1 MTEQRI
7 LFVELDC
14 PKCANTY
21 GVSPCAATDP
31 EQCKNTAATC
41 KDIANYDGSEIQTL
55 RWIKAA
61 SYAKS
66 ITAVPNLSSVTT
78 SSQRINPAE
87 NLGKRERVTCSFFNH
102 RHNDNDLD
110 PYAHLRPYIP
120 YEQGTY
126 WGKFAA
132 MYPNVQGYPMRVWQA
147 ASDLSDY
154 TVSNYVADVGQVLGD
169 KTGYSLTGK
178 DVLDFAEGN
187 KTLCPTPS
195 NGILSAAIT
204 SSSTSLTLSPAGI
217 GAEYPTAFE
226 AYIGDEWVSCTR
238 VGDVVTLVQRGM
250 FGTVANAHEK
260 DDTLQVAEVFLSK
273 NVSQIL
279 ERLLSYTNTPAE
291 YYNQAQWDQQVAL
304 VNSPFLTA
312 RIGNPTPVFE
322 LIQDFMRDMALD
334 IHTDVIAKKIV
345 MYFLINQV
353 PVMEI
358 NDQNIIDTPQA
369 KFYDDKRCDLF
380 LFSFSRRN
388 PLLKMDEP
396 SNYSATIV
404 RPSNNQ
410 VVASLGNP
418 PAIRRHYSRW
428 VSGLLRPQASQ
439 STEFFVGR
447 YEFAPRGLMC
457 KMKTD
462 MAPQLAQVVTVKTSV
477 FEDAYGRTPSIPM
490 QVVSC
495 SRGQAHAMLE
505 LEEFRVAPFQP
516 DALTIIVS
524 LTDDMLNM
532 GGFAT
537 LRDMYNSIY
546 PAAIPVGATVRF
558 VASSGV
564 VFGASS
570 GSPAGGFSVV
580 LGDWPE
586 ATDGDAFIVIDGL
599 YIAGRGGRGGYK
611 DGTFVQVDGENG
623 SNALYTR
630 VPITLHDCVVAGG
643 GGGGGIARLSST
655 YGGGGG
661 GAGRE
666 FGLGGT
672 IDPRTTLFDGENG
685 TLTDGGDGNEF
696 FFGGVNRG
704 GDRGQPGVG
713 FSNSYVT
720 SAGGAA
726 GLAVDGDSYL
736 TITGSTVF
744 YGARIN

>member
-1 MTEQRI
+1 MTDKRI

-21 GVSPCAATDP
+21 GISPCAATDP
-31 EQCKNTAATC
+31 EECKNTAATC
-41 KDIANYDGSEIQTL
+41 KDIANYDGSEIQTV

-61 SYAKS
+61 SYSK
-66 ITAVPNLSSVTT
+66 TVVAVPNLATVTT

-110 PYAHLRPYIP
+110 PYAHTRPYIP

-126 WGKFAA
+126 WGKFSA

-147 ASDLSDY
+147 ATDLSDY
-154 TVSNYVADVGQVLGD
+154 TVSHYIADVGQVLGD

-195 NGILSAAIT
+195 KGILSAAIT
-204 SSSTSLTLSPAGI
+204 SSSTSLTLSPSGI
-217 GAEYPTAFE
+217 GSEYPAAFE
-226 AYIGDEWVSCTR
+226 AYIGNEWVSCTR
-238 VGDVVTLVQRGM
+238 SGDVVTLVDRQMYGSPLS
-250 FGTVANAHEK
+250 GHEK
-260 DDTLQVAEVFLSK
+260 DDTLQVAEVFNSK

-312 RIGNPTPVFE
+312 RIGQPTPVFE
-322 LIQDFMRDMALD
+322 LIQDLMRDMALD
-334 IHTDVIAKKIV
+334 IHTDVINKKIV

-353 PVMEI
+353 PVMEV

-369 KFYDDKRCDLF
+369 KFYEDKRCDLF

-404 RPSNNQ
+404 RPSANP
-410 VVASLGNP
+410 VVAALGNP

-428 VSGLLRPQASQ
+428 VSGLLRSQASQ
-439 STEFFVGR
+439 STAFVVGR

-457 KMKTD
+457 KMKAD
-462 MAPQLAQVVTVKTSV
+462 MAPSLAQVVTVKTSV

-495 SRGQAHAMLE
+495 ARGQAHAMLE

-516 DALTIIVS
+516 DALTIVVS

-558 VASSGV
+558 EASSGV
-564 VFGASS
+564 IFGASS
-570 GSPAGGFSVV
+570 GSPSSGFSVV
-580 LGDWPE
+580 LGSWPE
-586 ATDGDAFIVIDGL
+586 ATAGDAFIVIDGL
-599 YIAGRGGRGGYK
+599 YISGRGGRGGYK
-611 DGTFVQVDGENG
+611 DGGFIQLDGEDG

-630 VPITLHDCVVAGG
+630 VPLTLHDCVIAGG
-643 GGGGGIARLSST
+643 GGGGGLTRLSST

-661 GAGRE
+661 GAGSE
-666 FGLGGT
+666 FGRGGT
-672 IDPRTTLFDGENG
+672 IDPRFTYFDGENG
-685 TLTDGGDGNEF
+685 TLTDGGAGSDF
-696 FFGGVNRG
+696 MFGGVNRG
-704 GDRGQPGVG
+704 GDRGQDGVG
-713 FSNSYVT
+713 YSNAYAT
-720 SAGGAA
+720 SVGGAA

-744 YGARIN
+744 YGARVN